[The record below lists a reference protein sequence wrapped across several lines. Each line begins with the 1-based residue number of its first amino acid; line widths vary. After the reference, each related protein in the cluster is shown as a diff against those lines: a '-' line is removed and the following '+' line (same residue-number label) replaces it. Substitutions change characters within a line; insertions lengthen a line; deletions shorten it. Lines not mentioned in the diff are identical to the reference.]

1 MLALEFFYGPVG
13 LQVNE
18 IAPRT
23 HNSGHFSIEAC
34 TSSQFDQQLC
44 IAAGLPVPEPEL
56 KSRGALM
63 VNLLGL
69 DPESH
74 APLEQRLEA
83 LEAMSE
89 VHLHWYGK
97 SPETLGRKL
106 GHVTLL
112 LEGDSVLK
120 RRDEAE
126 SALAA
131 IRRIW
136 PLESQSPD

>member
-1 MLALEFFYGPVG
+1 M
-13 LQVNE
+13 NE

-44 IAAGLPVPEPEL
+44 IAAGLHVPDPEL

-69 DPESH
+69 DPERH
-74 APLEQRLEA
+74 PPLDQRLEA
-83 LEAMSE
+83 LEAMPGL
-89 VHLHWYGK
+89 HLHWYGK
-97 SPETLGRKL
+97 SPETPGRKL

-112 LEGDSVLK
+112 LEGDTLLK

-136 PLESQSPD
+136 PLESESQD

>member
-1 MLALEFFYGPVG
+1 MRSPSYS
-13 LQVNE
+13 
-18 IAPRT
+18 PRPLL
-23 HNSGHFSIEAC
+23 IEAC

-69 DPESH
+69 DPERH
-74 APLEQRLEA
+74 TPLDQRLHA
-83 LEAMSE
+83 LKEIPG
-89 VHLHWYGK
+89 VHLHWYDK
-97 SPETLGRKL
+97 SPETPGRKL

-112 LEGDSVLK
+112 LEGESVLQ
-120 RRDEAE
+120 RRDQAE
-126 SALAA
+126 SALTA

-136 PLESQSPD
+136 PLNSESPD